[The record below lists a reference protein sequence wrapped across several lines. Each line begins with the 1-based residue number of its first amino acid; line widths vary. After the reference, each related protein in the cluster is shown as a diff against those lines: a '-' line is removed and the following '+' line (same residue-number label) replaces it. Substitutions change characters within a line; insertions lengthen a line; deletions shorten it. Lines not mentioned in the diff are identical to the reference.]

1 MKAQARAAGTSGAS
15 INHVMPTRDLICR
28 SRARVRINKS
38 VTVESR
44 QHRAPRVVG
53 LEEKSMRHWHQK
65 WMQTW
70 ESQVDDARI
79 EQATWGVVLA
89 ATSVVVLRAFI

>member
-1 MKAQARAAGTSGAS
+1 
-15 INHVMPTRDLICR
+15 
-28 SRARVRINKS
+28 
-38 VTVESR
+38 
-44 QHRAPRVVG
+44 
-53 LEEKSMRHWHQK
+53 MRHWHQK

-89 ATSVVVLRAFI
+89 VVAMMVLRAFT